1 MAEYIV
7 NTDAEISVY
16 EKIFLAAI
24 LQNIAD
30 TEIRG
35 YVRHLIRYSA
45 VFRRTVTGGYG
56 MYVDFQTFVPNS
68 QIRPVP
74 ETLVHADAL
83 FATLIENCQINKI
96 PNNSVD
102 LLLYLNEDKTALKF
116 LEITLMESDFEEA
129 KLAGLVFDRLYDF
142 LKI

>member
-1 MAEYIV
+1 
-7 NTDAEISVY
+7 
-16 EKIFLAAI
+16 
-24 LQNIAD
+24 
-30 TEIRG
+30 
-35 YVRHLIRYSA
+35 
-45 VFRRTVTGGYG
+45 

-83 FATLIENCQINKI
+83 FETLIENCQINKI